1 MRDSIRGNQSSS
13 AMAFAFNSTARARA
27 HLMRDAIRIII
38 RVAVIGNQR
47 QSETIREA
55 ISEAIRDHQR
65 GNQ

>member
-13 AMAFAFNSTARARA
+13 AMAFNSTARARA
-27 HLMRDAIRIII
+27 HLMRDAIRITI